1 MALNGA
7 MGADRESDA
16 AVGMMSV
23 AISEAEQD
31 VAVEWRPLPTRAAV
45 AWRDLADGF
54 GKSWMWVALALQDIK
69 LRYRGSVLGPLW
81 LTISTLVMVVAI
93 GVIYGRLFQAE
104 IATYLPY
111 LALGLIVWQTF
122 SSIITEGCEIFL
134 RERSVIQQVPIPF
147 SIHAYRNVCRNF
159 IVLAHNLV
167 IVPIGLV
174 FFAIPIDW
182 HVLEIIPGLLL
193 LAINGFWISIL
204 LGLISARFRD
214 VPPIVASFLQ
224 VLFFVTPIFWSVEM
238 LGDWQSIAALNPL
251 FAAIDV
257 VRAPLLGA
265 ATARSSWIVLIIMT
279 ILGCSVTFAAF
290 ARFRTRIAYWI

>member
-1 MALNGA
+1 
-7 MGADRESDA
+7 MGTDQENDA

-23 AISEAEQD
+23 AISEAEHEA
-31 VAVEWRPLPTRAAV
+31 AVEWPPLPARAAV

-54 GKSWMWVALALQDIK
+54 GKSWMWVALGLQDIK

-93 GVIYGRLFQAE
+93 GVIYGRLFHAD

-111 LALGLIVWQTF
+111 VALGLIVWQTF
-122 SSIITEGCEIFL
+122 SSIIIEGCEIFL

-167 IVPIGLV
+167 IVPIGLF
-174 FFAIPIDW
+174 FFAVPIDW

-193 LAINGFWISIL
+193 LAINGVWISIL

-214 VPPIVASFLQ
+214 VPPIVGSFLQ
-224 VLFFVTPIFWSVEM
+224 VLFFVTPIFWPVEM
-238 LGDWQSIAALNPL
+238 LGNWQSIAALSPL
-251 FAAIDV
+251 FATIDV

-265 ATARSSWIVLIIMT
+265 ATAGSSWIVLMIMT

-290 ARFRTRIAYWI
+290 TRFRTRIAYWI

>member
-1 MALNGA
+1 
-7 MGADRESDA
+7 MGADQQSMRPA
-16 AVGMMSV
+16 RMVSV
-23 AISEAEQD
+23 AISEAEHD
-31 VAVEWRPLPTRAAV
+31 SAAEWPPVPSRAEL

-54 GKSWMWVALALQDIK
+54 GKSWMWSALALQDIR
-69 LRYRGSVLGPLW
+69 LRYRGSVLGPFW

-93 GVIYGRLFQAE
+93 GLIYGRLLHVA

-122 SSIITEGCEIFL
+122 STIITEGCETFL
-134 RERSVIQQVPIPF
+134 REQSVIQQVPIPF

-159 IVLAHNLV
+159 IVLAHNLI

-174 FFAIPIDW
+174 VLRIPLNW
-182 HVLEIIPGLLL
+182 HVLEIIPGFLL

-214 VPPIVASFLQ
+214 VQPIVASFLQ
-224 VLFFVTPIFWSVEM
+224 VLFFVTPIFWSAEM
-238 LGDWQSIAALNPL
+238 LGSWQTIATLNPL

-265 ATARSSWIVLIIMT
+265 APAENSWIVLLIMT
-279 ILGCSVTFAAF
+279 VLGCSASFAVF

>member
-1 MALNGA
+1 
-7 MGADRESDA
+7 MGADQENDA

-23 AISEAEQD
+23 AISEVEHDSAAEWP
-31 VAVEWRPLPTRAAV
+31 ALPSRAAL

-54 GKSWMWVALALQDIK
+54 GKSWMWAALALQDIK
-69 LRYRGSVLGPLW
+69 LRYRGSVLGPFW
-81 LTISTLVMVVAI
+81 LTISTLVMVVAM
-93 GVIYGRLFQAE
+93 GLIYGRLFHVDTAS
-104 IATYLPY
+104 YLPY
-111 LALGLIVWQTF
+111 LALGLIVWGTF
-122 SSIITEGCEIFL
+122 SSIITEGCETFL
-134 RERSVIQQVPIPF
+134 REQSVIQQVPIPF

-159 IVLAHNLV
+159 IVLAHNLI

-174 FFAIPIDW
+174 VFRIPLDW
-182 HVLEIIPGLLL
+182 HVLEIIPGFLL

-224 VLFFVTPIFWSVEM
+224 VLFFMTPIFWSVEM
-238 LGDWQSIAALNPL
+238 LGNWQVIATLNPL
-251 FAAIDV
+251 FAVIDV

-265 ATARSSWIVLIIMT
+265 APAESSWIVLLIMT
-279 ILGCSVTFAAF
+279 VLGCSVSFAAF

>member
-1 MALNGA
+1 
-7 MGADRESDA
+7 MGADQHWMRPA
-16 AVGMMSV
+16 GMVSV
-23 AISEAEQD
+23 AISEAAHDSAAQ
-31 VAVEWRPLPTRAAV
+31 WPPMPTRSAL

-54 GKSWMWVALALQDIK
+54 GKSWMWSALALQDIK
-69 LRYRGSVLGPLW
+69 LRYRGSVLGPFW

-93 GVIYGRLFQAE
+93 GVIYGRLFHAD

-111 LALGLIVWQTF
+111 LAIGLIVWQTF
-122 SSIITEGCEIFL
+122 SSIITEGCETFL
-134 RERSVIQQVPIPF
+134 REQSVIQQVPIPF

-159 IVLAHNLV
+159 IVLAHNLI

-174 FFAIPIDW
+174 VFRIPIGW
-182 HVLEIIPGLLL
+182 HVLEIIPGFLL

-238 LGDWQSIAALNPL
+238 LGNWQAIAALNPL

-257 VRAPLLGA
+257 VRAPLLG
-265 ATARSSWIVLIIMT
+265 TAPAESSWIVLLIMT
-279 ILGCSVTFAAF
+279 VLGCSASFALF